1 MAHAPMTRGVSQLMY
16 VGDDDAVELASG
28 KPSGTELAGGAV
40 AAYVA
45 LSSKGLVRLVAGGI
59 AAWVGYRAYKART

>member
-16 VGDDDAVELASG
+16 VGDAELASG
-28 KPSGTELAGGAV
+28 KPSGAELAGGAV

-45 LSSKGLVRLVAGGI
+45 LSSKGLVRLVSAGI
-59 AAWVGYRAYKART
+59 AAFVGYRGYRAYTGR